1 MAKGKG
7 KQKFENQTPVETVET
22 GSVAFPEESDQE
34 RFSAFQYLVVN
45 VAFWIFCVVNYFV
58 AKWMMGEG
66 TGLVFFFSVLSIGF
80 TAACVISYLHDR
92 FYEDDLPSPESP

>member
-7 KQKFENQTPVETVET
+7 KQKFDKPAVNDSPERKPTIRIEET
-22 GSVAFPEESDQE
+22 DLE
-34 RFSAFQYLVVN
+34 RFSAFQYMAVN
-45 VAFWIFCVVNYFV
+45 VGFWIFCIVNYFV
-58 AKWMMGEG
+58 AKWFMGEG

-92 FYEDDLPSPESP
+92 FYEDDLPNQESP